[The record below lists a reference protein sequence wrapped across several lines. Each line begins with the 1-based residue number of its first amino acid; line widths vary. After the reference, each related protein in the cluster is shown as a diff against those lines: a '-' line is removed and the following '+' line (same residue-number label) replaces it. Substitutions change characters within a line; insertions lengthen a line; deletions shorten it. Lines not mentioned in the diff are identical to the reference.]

1 MVTTRSTESSTS
13 SSTTPEPV
21 CIPPVRRL
29 SEQKVAE
36 KDDASVV
43 ADEQIELP
51 AGVVGDIIKSIWE
64 PGANASVIIGEYW
77 MERHRGTY

>member
-21 CIPPVRRL
+21 DVPPVRRL
-29 SEQKVAE
+29 SEPQVAE
-36 KDDASVV
+36 KEQTSVV
-43 ADEQIELP
+43 ADEQADMP

-64 PGANASVIIGEYW
+64 PGANATVVIGECKSFS
-77 MERHRGTY
+77 RIIS

>member
-21 CIPPVRRL
+21 GIPPVRRL
-29 SEQKVAE
+29 SETQVVE
-36 KDDASVV
+36 GEEVSVV
-43 ADEQIELP
+43 ADEQVELP

-64 PGANASVIIGEYW
+64 PGANATVVIGELF
-77 MERHRGTY
+77 R

>member
-21 CIPPVRRL
+21 GVPPVRRL
-29 SEQKVAE
+29 SEPQVAE
-36 KDDASVV
+36 KEQTSVV
-43 ADEQIELP
+43 ADEQADMP

-64 PGANASVIIGEYW
+64 PGANATVVIGECKPFS
-77 MERHRGTY
+77 RIIS